1 MTVKRFRFSLIELLA
16 VIALV
21 SLLTA
26 LMLPAF
32 RKMTAGNAVDQMA
45 SQIKLALEQAQSHA
59 ASTRRLTAVIFY
71 TDSFTKFKF
80 GGFRIAEIEKD
91 TNNRYKFSQWVEASE
106 WKPRVDGAILGKITS
121 SPNTDLSDITV
132 ASSNPP
138 VVDTNPETNPQAGAT
153 LKTLPKTTSAQIIGN
168 NTLTTVHPVNNE
180 FSATDNAIIFRPTG
194 GAVATGSTY
203 SIYFVISEAIINGTD
218 FITPGYSPGETANYR
233 VIKLNLLTGRCEYR

>member
-1 MTVKRFRFSLIELLA
+1 MRIKRFKFSLIELLA

-59 ASTRRLTAVIFY
+59 AVSRRYTAVIFY
-71 TDSFTKFKF
+71 TDSYLPLKF
-80 GGFRIAEIEKD
+80 GGYRLAEVEKD
-91 TNNRYKFSQWVEASE
+91 TNGNYNFVNWVEDSE

-121 SPNTDLSDITV
+121 SPSTDLTPIITG
-132 ASSNPP
+132 SNP
-138 VVDTNPETNPQAGAT
+138 VDVDTNPDTNPNAGSPLT
-153 LKTLPKTTSAQIIGN
+153 TLPKTITETIVGT
-168 NTLTTVHPVNNE
+168 NTLTTVNPTNNE

-194 GAVATGSTY
+194 GAVAKGSIF
-203 SIYFVISEAIINGTD
+203 SIYFVTNEAIINGND
-218 FITPGYSPGETANYR
+218 IKTPGYSPGETANYR
-233 VIKLNLLTGRCEYR
+233 IIKLNLLTGRCEYK